1 MATHIDTGM
10 EGEELAA
17 GYLVDK
23 GYVILHRNWRHRRLE
38 VDIIAVAGGILH
50 FIEVKTRKSAK
61 FGLPEENVD
70 KKKIKHLIDA
80 SAEFLH
86 IYPQWQRVQFDIIS
100 VSIMPN
106 GTADYFMI
114 EDIYL

>member
-17 GYLVDK
+17 GFLIGK
-23 GYVILHRNWRHRRLE
+23 GYAILHRNWRHRRLE
-38 VDIIAVAGGILH
+38 VDIIAVAGETLH
-50 FIEVKTRKSAK
+50 FIEVKTRKTAR

-86 IYPQWQRVQFDIIS
+86 LYPQWHRVQFDIIS
-100 VSIMPN
+100 IIILPDGS
-106 GTADYFMI
+106 ADYFMI
-114 EDIYL
+114 EDVYL